1 MGMTAKQLS
10 ESSVVIV
17 GGSSGVGVES
27 AIALAEAGVPRLTL
41 IARSPD
47 RLAAAAERVTD
58 RVDGVAVHTVS
69 ADAGDLAQITA
80 GIAEAESAMDGID
93 VLVNSVAGS
102 GIPDLLHELDPAEFE
117 ETLRGQLLAP
127 LITSRLVLPGMY
139 ARKSGSI
146 INIAS
151 DAAKVATPGETLLGA
166 GMAGIVMF
174 SRALALEAKRNGVW
188 VNAITPSLI
197 QGTPTTERITREG
210 FSAKLFAGAAK
221 QAHLGVVEPSDIA
234 ALVVFLAGPGAAK
247 LTGQAISVN
256 GGISAA

>member
-1 MGMTAKQLS
+1 MTAKRCD
-10 ESSVVIV
+10 ESSAVIV
-17 GGSSGVGVES
+17 GGSTGVGVQT
-27 AIALAEAGVPRLTL
+27 AIQLAEAGVPRMTL

-47 RLAAAAERVTD
+47 RLAAVADQVRDSAGRVT
-58 RVDGVAVHTVS
+58 VHTVS
-69 ADAGDLAQITA
+69 ADAADLPQITA
-80 GIAEAESAMDGID
+80 AIAEAESEMHGID

-102 GIPDLLHELDPAEFE
+102 GVPDLLHELDPASFAQ
-117 ETLRGQLLAP
+117 TLRGQLLAP

-139 ARKSGSI
+139 ARESGSI

-151 DAAKVATPGETLLGA
+151 DAAKVATPGETVLGA

-174 SRALALEAKRNGVW
+174 TRALALEAKRSGVR

-210 FSAKLFAGAAK
+210 FSAKLFAGAAR
-221 QAHLGVVEPSDIA
+221 QAHLGVVEPADIA
-234 ALVVFLAGPGAAK
+234 ALVVFLAGPAAAK